1 MFVIA
6 LTFTAGCATMPE
18 PIKDVLLIRATQE
31 QQNEIYKIEDEIIAI
46 KKEKDAIE
54 KSYEAAKLKVEETK
68 KDIKT
73 LESQKSQ
80 IHEKMKTAAKAN
92 EQEKVNAGQKEM
104 EDKDRLINNENI
116 TLRYR
121 DAKETHEK
129 ALLEVKN
136 AQLALKIGERETLR
150 AKIARAYQDSI
161 MVQTQDVQPA
171 EGGEKKKTDEGIDVK
186 KYEEW
191 VLKKQQQ
198 FNKRLD
204 DKNKASEKLGQAELQ
219 LEDIKK

>member
-1 MFVIA
+1 MKKIIMFVIA
-6 LTFTAGCATMPE
+6 LGFTAGCATMPE
-18 PIKDVLLIRATQE
+18 PIKDGLLIKATQE

-73 LESQKSQ
+73 LENQKSQ

-121 DAKETHEK
+121 NAKETHEK

-150 AKIARAYQDSI
+150 AKIARA
-161 MVQTQDVQPA
+161 
-171 EGGEKKKTDEGIDVK
+171 
-186 KYEEW
+186 
-191 VLKKQQQ
+191 
-198 FNKRLD
+198 
-204 DKNKASEKLGQAELQ
+204 
-219 LEDIKK
+219 